1 MENNGYISFTKMLSN
16 IRTLEDINNQLGLK
30 YLLQETNTY
39 SQQQMTQTL
48 DYLSYIER
56 NLPLIHNSRE
66 MP

>member
-39 SQQQMTQTL
+39 SQQQMT
-48 DYLSYIER
+48 
-56 NLPLIHNSRE
+56 
-66 MP
+66 